1 VRVNWAWVPIGAM
14 VLPVLALIIA
24 VLA

>member
-1 VRVNWAWVPIGAM
+1 VSWAWAPIGAM
-14 VLPVLALIIA
+14 VLPVLALIIT